1 MSASAPQRIRVHVAA
16 SYDPP
21 MKPRLVYDGDCAFC
35 RYTVEYAAS
44 VTSDAVE
51 YRPYQEVMDEHPGVT
66 EGEFAASIQLF
77 ADGERHERADAA
89 FRILAIGG
97 AGFWHRLYRRLP
109 GFAAFSDALYDWV
122 SRHREA
128 CLAVARPLFGRRL
141 RRTEFNVTADILIRG
156 IALCGLF
163 AFLSLWW
170 QIDGL
175 IGPQGILPAADFLD
189 VVAHRYGAE
198 RFWILPTAFW
208 LDASPA
214 ALHAVCALG
223 SLATLTAILGRWRCT
238 ASVIAYACYLSLLAA
253 GQVFLAYQ
261 WDILLVECFIIA
273 AVLARAPG
281 FGVWLARLA
290 LFRFMFLSGFVKL
303 ASGDPTWAD
312 GSALAFH
319 FETQPLPTVLA
330 WFAHHLPQVLLEW
343 SVWLTFAIELALPF
357 FIFLPRNIRLV
368 AAGGFVLLEVLIFA
382 TGNYNFFNILTVVLC
397 LALLDDRWTRPIVRG
412 VATAPGRRATKTLA
426 ACVMALGILVTLH
439 NVFRLPAPMA
449 VLTETAAPLRLA
461 NPYGLFAVM
470 TTRRD
475 ELVVEGSMNGSTW
488 EPYAFP
494 FKPGDVAAPPRWATP
509 HQPRLDWQM
518 WFAALTTPEGAPWI
532 YDFAFALLEARPD
545 VLKLVAD
552 PFDGARPKFVRIV
565 RYRYR
570 FSTPAERSSTGDWWT
585 RGDATIWQPPTQ
597 LRRPKITH
605 EPLTLD

>member
-1 MSASAPQRIRVHVAA
+1 MAA

-51 YRPYQEVMDEHPGVT
+51 YRPYQEVMAEHPDVN
-66 EGEFAASIQLF
+66 EAEFAASIQLF
-77 ADGERHERADAA
+77 ADGERYERADAA
-89 FRILAIGG
+89 FRVLAIGG

-122 SRHREA
+122 SRHRGA
-128 CLAVARPLFGRRL
+128 CLAFARPLFGRRL
-141 RRTEFNVTADILIRG
+141 RRAEFNVTADVLIRG

-214 ALHAVCALG
+214 ALHTVCALG
-223 SLATLTAILGRWRCT
+223 TLATLTAFLGRWRCT
-238 ASVIAYACYLSLLAA
+238 ASVIAYACYLSLFAT

-261 WDILLVECFIIA
+261 WDIFLIECFVIA
-273 AVLARAPG
+273 AVLARAPR

-312 GSALAFH
+312 GTALAFH

-330 WFAHHLPQVLLEW
+330 WYAHHLPQVLLEW

-357 FIFLPRNIRLV
+357 FILLPRNLRLV

-397 LALLDDRWTRPIVRG
+397 LALLDDRRIKPIVRG
-412 VATAPGRRATKTLA
+412 VATAPGRRVTKTA
-426 ACVMALGILVTLH
+426 AVCVMALGILVTLH

-449 VLTETAAPLRLA
+449 VLIETAAPLRLA

-475 ELVVEGSMNGSTW
+475 ELVVEGSMDGSTW

-570 FSTPAERSSTGDWWT
+570 FSTPAERSSTGDWWI